1 MSEKLKAS
9 HYNHFVPQE
18 SGKVLAFNAL
28 SCGLGEMDEVN
39 YRLYQRL
46 AAGEANGDSAESAKL
61 LEDLKKGGFLIPEDL
76 DELDA
81 IRAAHYQ
88 ARFGN
93 NGFGLTII
101 PTVNCN
107 FACDYCYESREIH
120 SLPKEMGAFMSDEV
134 CDNIVKL
141 CEKRIP
147 EKSAFTVTWYGGEP
161 LLATAVIDRLTKEFI
176 RICDSKQSK
185 YHAGIITNGYL
196 LNKENLDFLV
206 RSQVTFAQVTVDGPE
221 EVHDRRRCLKS
232 GGPTYRRIME
242 NLANIEEGSPF
253 RVSIRVNIDKRN
265 SDAIQ
270 PLLEDLK
277 VRGFHQHKN
286 ISVYFSQVVHYTNS
300 CPDIASQCMVTQEFS
315 EFMVEAYE
323 MAMNL
328 GFMLSTYPTAQ
339 LSSCGAVGQ
348 NSAVIEPSGRIQNC
362 WNTVGSEL
370 NEVGTLTNKGIR
382 YRNSHLKWLGMDV
395 FREECRNCNVLPL
408 CMGGCAFY
416 SIAKGEIMKA
426 EENVCAWWNYNLK
439 PMLQVYKRAQDL
451 NQLSVFKAASTKG
464 GEI

>member
-9 HYNHFVPQE
+9 RYNHFVPQE

-28 SCGLGEMDEVN
+28 SCGLGEMDAVN

-46 AAGEANGDSAESAKL
+46 ATGETNGDSADSAKL

-120 SLPKEMGAFMSDEV
+120 SLPKEKGAFMSDEV

-147 EKSAFTVTWYGGEP
+147 EKSAFSVTWYGGEP
-161 LLATAVIDRLTKEFI
+161 LLATAVIDRLTKEFV

-196 LNKENLDFLV
+196 LSKENLDFLIK
-206 RSQVTFAQVTVDGPE
+206 SYVTFAQVTVDGPE

-323 MAMNL
+323 KAL
-328 GFMLSTYPTAQ
+328 EAGFMVKTLIPMRM
-339 LSSCGAVGQ
+339 LGSCGAVTAGG
-348 NSAVIEPSGRIQNC
+348 AVVEPCGAIKNC
-362 WNTVGSEL
+362 WNAVGSQAL
-370 NEVGTLTNKGIR
+370 RTGLLTAQGI
-382 YRNSHLKWLGMDV
+382 NHTIIDLKWLGWTPFNEKCD
-395 FREECRNCNVLPL
+395 NCNVLPI
-408 CMGGCAFY
+408 CMGGCPYMTLYART
-416 SIAKGEIMKA
+416 GD
-426 EENVCAWWNYNLK
+426 ENKTQVCAWWKFNLG
-439 PMLQVYKRAQDL
+439 
-451 NQLSVFKAASTKG
+451 SVLKVIKKATELEKVHICKSTMS
-464 GEI
+464 ERR